1 MAKTLVVL
9 NPHAGGG
16 RAGHAWPTLEP
27 LLRDKLGELTIAV
40 TQRPG
45 EVAPHVNAAYTD
57 GISHVISVGGDGTNH
72 ALVNALADLNAR
84 NRGGASMVYGSVPMG
99 TGKDWARGAGIPTGN
114 LAAAVDWIAGAQPHP
129 TDVGVLRFDGRQ
141 EYFLNI
147 ASAGMGGE
155 VAARVNRSET
165 RRPWT
170 FLAATVATLLRYEP
184 RSFKITLDG
193 APWFDGPAY
202 FAAIANGTTFG
213 HGMKI
218 APNANIHDGLFDV
231 VMLENVSKLHVLM
244 ALRRVY
250 DGSHLTQPEIHTAR
264 AAEVRITSDGAPISV
279 ELDGE
284 VASGH
289 DLTFQVLSGLLQ
301 MLT

>member
-1 MAKTLVVL
+1 MAKTLIVL

-16 RAGHAWPTLEP
+16 RAGHVWPTLEP
-27 LLRDKLGELTIAV
+27 LLRDRLGELVVAV
-40 TQRPG
+40 TQRPD
-45 EVAPHVNAAYTD
+45 EVAPQIDAAYAD
-57 GISHVISVGGDGTNH
+57 GIPRVISVGGDGTNH
-72 ALVNALADLNAR
+72 ALINALADLNAR
-84 NRGGASMVYGSVPMG
+84 QPGASMVYGSLPMG
-99 TGKDWARGAGIPTGN
+99 TGRDWARGAGIPMGN
-114 LAAAVDWIAGAQPHP
+114 LKAVVNWITSAQPRP
-129 TDVGVLRFDGRQ
+129 TDVGLLTFDGRQ

-155 VAARVNRSET
+155 VAARVNRSAT

-170 FLAATVATLLRYEP
+170 FLTATIATLLHYQP
-184 RSFKITLDG
+184 RGLTITLDG

-218 APNANIHDGLFDV
+218 APRADIHDGRFDV
-231 VMLENVSKLHVLM
+231 VVLENASKLHVLM

-250 DGSHLTQPEIHTAR
+250 DGSHLTQPEIHYAR
-264 AAEVRITSDGAPISV
+264 AAEVGITSSGAPISL

-284 VASGH
+284 VAAGRT
-289 DLTFQVLSGLLQ
+289 LAFQVRPAALQLL
-301 MLT
+301 T